1 MTRKHFIKTLVGLN
15 HRAHAASKYSI
26 TSIRNVNYN
35 TLNKSIP
42 SLSYVRKISPF
53 IKDWSD
59 FLKIIYDAIGISSM
73 DDLK

>member
-15 HRAHAASKYSI
+15 HRIHAEGLAKGSV
-26 TSIRNVNYN
+26 RNINYN

-42 SLSYVRKISPF
+42 SLSYVREITLL

-59 FLKIIYDAIGISSM
+59 CLKMIYDAIGISSM
-73 DDLK
+73 DDLM

>member
-15 HRAHAASKYSI
+15 HRAHATNMVK
-26 TSIRNVNYN
+26 TSVRNINYN

-42 SLSYVRKISPF
+42 PLLELQKTTL

-59 FLKIIYDAIGISSM
+59 FLQRLYDAMGITSM